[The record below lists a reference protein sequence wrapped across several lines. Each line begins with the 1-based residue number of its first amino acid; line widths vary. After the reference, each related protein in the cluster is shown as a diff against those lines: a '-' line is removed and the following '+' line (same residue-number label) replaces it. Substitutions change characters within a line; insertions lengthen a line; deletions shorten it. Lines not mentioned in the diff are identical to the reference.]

1 MSAEWFSSKLAPDG
15 DVEDGCHP
23 EEAHALEAY
32 LHQTTTATEAA
43 QAITRPIASA
53 DNPREDLVRL
63 WALIMDALVELPSE
77 HTQPLIEL
85 IQAIESLPE
94 PDFTA
99 LEDSKRPSET
109 LWKRLPGFAN
119 LWSDSYQSGSWKK
132 NVKDTDGQD
141 RDTLRNEHVRK
152 AEIEARLY
160 NADLAGIP
168 IDWGYEAV
176 ADALESRTAL
186 LDFEVLAAAEWL
198 VLCGHTFRKGAEK
211 SERSWALK
219 PRSAS
224 SWQDSTKASSDQVM
238 SVERWSL
245 WYQRLREIET
255 ESEMIQAAAKRAQAA
270 MRRAD
275 HELL

>member
-1 MSAEWFSSKLAPDG
+1 
-15 DVEDGCHP
+15 
-23 EEAHALEAY
+23 
-32 LHQTTTATEAA
+32 
-43 QAITRPIASA
+43 
-53 DNPREDLVRL
+53 
-63 WALIMDALVELPSE
+63 MDALVELPSE

-109 LWKRLPGFAN
+109 LWKRLPGFAH

-132 NVKDTDGQD
+132 NVKDTDDQE
-141 RDTLRNEHVRK
+141 RDKLRNEHVRK
-152 AEIEARLY
+152 AEIEARLF

-186 LDFEVLAAAEWL
+186 LDFEVLAATEWL
-198 VLCGHTFRKGAEK
+198 VICGHRFRQCAEK
-211 SERSWALK
+211 SEKSWALK
-219 PRSAS
+219 PRSTPS
-224 SWQDSTKASSDQVM
+224 YQDPTKAPSDQVM

-245 WYQRLREIET
+245 WDQRLQELET
-255 ESEMIQAAAKRAQAA
+255 ESGMIQAAAKRARAA
-270 MRRAD
+270 MREAD
-275 HELL
+275 HEFL